1 MEEVVGYV
9 YVVNFVSGFIWIFQL
24 LLFAYLYYEHQLR
37 EKFPQNLILLL
48 LFADT
53 AFRCIWFFLYN
64 DYRSTMYAI
73 LFNRTAM
80 LLQFTAITV
89 LMLMWLRALQITQ
102 ITYALS
108 HRHLDAPTP
117 LPDPDDAILDASDEE
132 KSAKTAVQTPSRAL
146 NRNPL
151 KNKKAQA
158 TSAVQ
163 GKVLDEVS
171 IRAEAERKQK
181 LRLRVAIFVNV
192 CTWCFILGSCAA
204 RDETW
209 YSANLI
215 MISFLCSAE
224 AVITLTI
231 RVRTSLMLH
240 KELMP
245 VFQTTNTNLAT
256 QSRVRQRQSGSL
268 CRLLEG
274 CGCSDLYRLY
284 QLFFSPSESALGLQL
299 QRDVLKTLL
308 NVSLIVFVFFFI
320 RSFAFVYKPAA
331 EE

>member
-1 MEEVVGYV
+1 
-9 YVVNFVSGFIWIFQL
+9 
-24 LLFAYLYYEHQLR
+24 
-37 EKFPQNLILLL
+37 
-48 LFADT
+48 
-53 AFRCIWFFLYN
+53 
-64 DYRSTMYAI
+64 MYAI

-89 LMLMWLRALQITQ
+89 LMLMWLLQITQ

-231 RVRTSLMLH
+231 GVRTSLMLH

-331 EE
+331 EELAHGNGYDIEVGDALYPLFYYQFPESLPNLAIALGISPPNSVLRRAMRWVKINIFRNSALRFVSSS